1 MTKKISEKRLDFW
14 EKMLSDPGVCIDF
27 GPGGA
32 SDMSAIYAALEE
44 RKKERA
50 ERAAKEK
57 AGRD

>member
-44 RKKERA
+44 RKKER
-50 ERAAKEK
+50 EK
-57 AGRD
+57 KQCTTKKQ